1 MTRRVILF
9 SGHRVDEPG
18 RTRPRF
24 PAAKVDA
31 AAQRIGAVLDTLGAG
46 PADLAF
52 CQGAA
57 GGDLLFAQACA
68 ARQVPLVWLLPVA
81 EAAFVAESVQ
91 PADADWLSR
100 YATARA
106 TLAEPPR
113 IAEGHLG
120 PPAPGEDLWE
130 RGNRWLL
137 DTALAAGGGTVTLI
151 TLWDGAAGD
160 GPGGTRHMV
169 DEVRRRGG
177 RVHWIDTR
185 TL

>member
-9 SGHRVDEPG
+9 SGHRVDELS
-18 RTRPRF
+18 RRHPRF
-24 PAAKVDA
+24 PAAKVEA
-31 AAQRIGAVLDTLGAG
+31 AAQRIGAALDAIGAG

-57 GGDLLFAQACA
+57 GGDLLFAEACA
-68 ARQVPLVWLLPVA
+68 ARRVPLVWLLPLP
-81 EAAFVAESVQ
+81 EPAFVAASVQ
-91 PADADWLSR
+91 PAGAAWMAR
-100 YATARA
+100 YAAAKA

-113 IAEGHLG
+113 IADEQLG
-120 PPAPGEDLWE
+120 PPGAGEDAWE
-130 RGNRWLL
+130 RGNLWLL
-137 DTALAAGGGTVTLI
+137 ETALAAGAVTLI
-151 TLWDGAAGD
+151 TLWDGGAGD
-160 GPGGTRHMV
+160 GPGGTHHMV